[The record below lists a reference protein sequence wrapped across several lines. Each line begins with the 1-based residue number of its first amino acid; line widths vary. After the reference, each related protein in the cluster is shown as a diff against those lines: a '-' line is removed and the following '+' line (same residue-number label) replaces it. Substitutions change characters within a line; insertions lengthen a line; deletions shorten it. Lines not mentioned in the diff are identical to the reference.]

1 MVRTRIALVWAAGVA
16 LVVGVVA
23 QAART
28 APVPEAIFK
37 ASALYGLPFSNAN
50 NESLGKLH
58 DIMVDEKGNIV
69 YGVLSHGGL
78 ASVGDKL
85 FAVPLTALQTLGD
98 VPNHPER
105 KQFVLEVSK
114 ATLDTQPG
122 FNEKDY
128 PTVPDPLFTKTTKDN
143 ETVRRT
149 AATSDQKQYRM
160 RALEGTA
167 VRNQAGE
174 DCGKVREFGVNLH
187 DGNVPYAAFSY
198 GGTARIGEKYFAAPW
213 KEMELKSLTGKPT
226 EMSFVVHVTKQTLDS
241 NPGFNRNGFP
251 SEADLNLFTRSDR

>member
-16 LVVGVVA
+16 LAVGVAA
-23 QAART
+23 QAARPAT
-28 APVPEAIFK
+28 VPEAIFK
-37 ASALYGLPFSNAN
+37 ASALWGLPFSNAN
-50 NESLGKLH
+50 NESLGKLN

-78 ASVGDKL
+78 AGVGDKL
-85 FAVPLTALQTLGD
+85 FAVPLAALQTLGD
-98 VPNHPER
+98 VPNHPDR

-114 ATLDTQPG
+114 ATLDAQTG

-128 PTVPDPLFTKTTKDN
+128 PAVADALFTKTSKDN

-149 AATSDQKQYRM
+149 AATSDQKQYRL
-160 RALEGTA
+160 RALEGMQ

-174 DCGKVREFGVNLH
+174 DCGKVRDFGVNLH
-187 DGNVPYAAFSY
+187 DGNVVYAAFSY

-213 KEMELKSLTGKPT
+213 KDTEFKSLTGKPT
-226 EMSFVVHVTKQTLDS
+226 EVYVVVHVSKQTLDT

-251 SEADLNLFTRSDR
+251 SEADLKLLTRSDR